1 MSIMRTAMLLTV
13 VALGLLVALT
23 AAQAQPRVMVEQGE
37 LVGTTETFE
46 ESDFIGVNKSVDVFR
61 GIPFAEPPVGPLRF
75 RPPVAKEPWTG
86 TYDATYFRD
95 ACVQDPA
102 QVNGIPM
109 SEDCLHLN
117 IYATQTTTVSRSL
130 HFVFE

>member
-46 ESDFIGVNKSVDVFR
+46 ESEFIGVNKSVDVFR

>member
-23 AAQAQPRVMVEQGE
+23 AAQAQPRVTVEQGE

-46 ESDFIGVNKSVDVFR
+46 ESEFIGVNKSVDVFR

-117 IYATQTTTVSRSL
+117 IYATRTTTVS
-130 HFVFE
+130 